1 MSQFRKYNKPHIHDR
16 IWNLYIHLIGHLSY
30 NDTFFE
36 LGSNVYRFKKNVSFG
51 RKIYIKKCATVG
63 VANPKGELIIGDNVT
78 IGSCSS
84 IIASLS
90 IEICKDVMIGPNV
103 VIIDSNH
110 SFGGNAPFNN
120 QQNICKEVKIKNNVW
135 VGANSIIAAGVSI
148 VSGCVIGAGSV
159 VTKSLDKPG
168 VYFGNPCNLH
178 RYLDVN

>member
-1 MSQFRKYNKPHIHDR
+1 MSQFRKYNNPESYDK
-16 IWNLYIHLIGHLSY
+16 IWNFIIHSIGFFSY
-30 NDTFFE
+30 NDSFFE
-36 LGSNVYRFKKNVSFG
+36 FGSNVYRFKKKVSFG
-51 RKIYIKKCATVG
+51 NKLYVKKCATIG
-63 VANPKGELIIGDNVT
+63 VAHPNAELILGNNIT

-84 IIASLS
+84 IISSLK
-90 IEICKDVMIGPNV
+90 IEIGNDVMIGPNV
-103 VIIDSNH
+103 VIVDSNH
-110 SFGGNAPFNN
+110 SLKDESPFSHQPNV
-120 QQNICKEVKIKNNVW
+120 CKQVTINNNVW